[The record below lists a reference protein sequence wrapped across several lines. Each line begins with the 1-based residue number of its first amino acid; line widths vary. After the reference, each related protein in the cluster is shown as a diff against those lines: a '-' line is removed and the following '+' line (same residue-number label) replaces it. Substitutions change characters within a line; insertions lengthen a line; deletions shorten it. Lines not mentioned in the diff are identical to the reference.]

1 MILSSL
7 LIAVLKLIRASR
19 LSKAYYIE
27 IDWSKL
33 ILVGKNSSK
42 SSISSSPF
50 FISSLSVLESSFTN
64 YLVITVFVSPEKL
77 LITSKSSYFRITLS
91 ASEFSSSN
99 FYVRLIIVVSFE
111 TTLSTS
117 EKTFLSL
124 DGTGGLF
131 VLNENL
137 RPYSAISVVP
147 WTVGDING

>member
-50 FISSLSVLESSFTN
+50 FISSLSLLESSFTN
-64 YLVITVFVSPEKL
+64 YLVITVLVSPEKL